1 MPLCKTVRCYHRL
14 ANESGVTA
22 VGRAAL
28 GRTESAKWPGSVCG
42 NQAPETTAAQP
53 GCAALGVTMFAL
65 LVRFNLLAGHEDAF
79 DALVAETLAAIA
91 AEEPDTIVYVSHT
104 QAGEPNLR
112 VFYECYRNRD
122 AFAAHEA
129 TPHTRRFLAERTQH
143 LASPPEVWTL
153 APIVGAINGTPL
165 RGDGAPR

>member
-1 MPLCKTVRCYHRL
+1 
-14 ANESGVTA
+14 
-22 VGRAAL
+22 
-28 GRTESAKWPGSVCG
+28 
-42 NQAPETTAAQP
+42 
-53 GCAALGVTMFAL
+53 MFAL
-65 LVRFNLLAGHEDAF
+65 LVRFNILAGHEDAF

-91 AEEPDTIVYVSHT
+91 AEEPDTIVYASHT

-112 VFYECYRNRD
+112 VFYECYRNHA

-129 TPHTRRFLAERTQH
+129 APHIRRFLAERTQH
-143 LASPPEVWTL
+143 LAGPPEVWTL